1 MKITKEH
8 IARMRA
14 AIGQASKAP
23 TWHQYKTAGLSAK
36 RWRWDVARIAGLIP
50 FMCDTLYK
58 YADDTH
64 IDTALRHILPVQE

>member
-8 IARMRA
+8 IAYMRH

-23 TWHQYKTAGLSAK
+23 CWPQYKAAGLSAK

-50 FMCDTLYK
+50 FFYAEVYK
-58 YADDTH
+58 YANDDH
-64 IDTALRHILPVQE
+64 IDAALRHILPVD